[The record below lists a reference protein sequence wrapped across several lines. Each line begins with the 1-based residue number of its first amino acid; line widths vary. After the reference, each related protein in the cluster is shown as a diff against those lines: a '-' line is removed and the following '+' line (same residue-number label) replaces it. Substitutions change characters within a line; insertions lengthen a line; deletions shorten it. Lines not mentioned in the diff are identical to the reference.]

1 MFVKDAVLKR
11 RATKVYLKEESV
23 NLDDIALI
31 TDAGLWAPTA
41 ANIQSSM
48 ILSVTNKAFKK
59 ELANYFDEANR
70 EQIET
75 AQALF
80 IFIGTPW
87 KDDLVMKKMLVNH
100 SLKYWNLT
108 DDQVKNM
115 SEGMVSYY
123 NNVSEY
129 KEHLDITAAGT
140 QLGMMMLQATELGY
154 DSNGMIGIKKT
165 ELTRFLQT
173 KKIINEY
180 QTVNLALSIGH
191 RDENHDK
198 NKILTHNRI
207 QKELLVKEFD

>member
-1 MFVKDAVLKR
+1 
-11 RATKVYLKEESV
+11 
-23 NLDDIALI
+23 
-31 TDAGLWAPTA
+31 
-41 ANIQSSM
+41 
-48 ILSVTNKAFKK
+48 
-59 ELANYFDEANR
+59 
-70 EQIET
+70 
-75 AQALF
+75 
-80 IFIGTPW
+80 
-87 KDDLVMKKMLVNH
+87 
-100 SLKYWNLT
+100 
-108 DDQVKNM
+108 M